1 MADKFEKPDSKE
13 ATKLLQLAVDDLEL
27 SRVEHPGDRGLT
39 LVISD
44 LMQRLGQHVSAVYI

>member
-13 ATKLLQLAVDDLEL
+13 ATKPLQLAVDDLEL

-44 LMQRLGQHVSAVYI
+44 LMQRLGQHVSAVCI